1 MKIILQIEFSNK
13 PGESKEVTCLASDMV
28 KFENEFNLSIANL
41 EKDLK
46 ITHLLFLAWASE
58 TRTKSTTK
66 TFDEWVDEVET
77 ISAADDP
84 KASKV

>member
-13 PGESKEVTCLASDMV
+13 PGEPKEVTCLASDMV
-28 KFENEFNLSIANL
+28 KFESEFNLSIANL

-58 TRTKSTTK
+58 TRTKATAK
-66 TFDEWVDEVET
+66 PFDEWVDEVVSIT
-77 ISAADDP
+77 ASDDP
-84 KASKV
+84 KVLKG

>member
-13 PGESKEVTCLASDMV
+13 PGEIKEVTCLASDMV
-28 KFENEFNLSIANL
+28 KFESEFNLSIANL

-58 TRTKSTTK
+58 TRTKATAK
-66 TFDEWVDEVET
+66 PFDEWVDEVVS
-77 ISAADDP
+77 ISASDDP
-84 KASKV
+84 KASKG

>member
-1 MKIILQIEFSNK
+1 MKINLQVEFSNK
-13 PGESKEVTCLASDMV
+13 PGEPKEVVCLASDMV
-28 KFENEFNLSIANL
+28 KFESQFNISIANL

-66 TFDEWVDEVET
+66 TFDEWVDEVEG
-77 ISAADDP
+77 ISASDDP
-84 KASKV
+84 KASKG

>member
-13 PGESKEVTCLASDMV
+13 PGETKEVTCLASDMV
-28 KFENEFNLSIANL
+28 KFESEFNLSIANL

-58 TRTKSTTK
+58 TRTKATAK
-66 TFDEWVDEVET
+66 PFDEWVDEVVS
-77 ISAADDP
+77 ISASDDP
-84 KASKV
+84 KASKG